1 MSDFR
6 YVGTVNG
13 AEPTERDFAVA
24 AGGTATIAIGD
35 VVVIANGYA
44 AKVADGGANAAGFY
58 GLAISASDETATAD
72 GTVRVQFV
80 VGDALIVRGAPT
92 TAGNLAAAILFD
104 RVSMDVDGNGV
115 QTVDENDPGAAY
127 ALLIWD
133 YNATDDTIDVALLNF

>member
-13 AEPTERDFAVA
+13 AEPTERDFNVVA
-24 AGGTATIAIGD
+24 GTTASIAIGD

-44 AKVADGGANAAGFY
+44 AKVADGGCAAAGFY
-58 GLAISASDETATAD
+58 GLATSASDETAAAN

-92 TAGNLAAAILFD
+92 TASNLAAAILFD

-115 QTVDENDPGAAY
+115 QTVDENDPNAAY
-127 ALLIWD
+127 ALFIWD
-133 YNATDDTIDVALLNF
+133 YDDADDTIDVALLNF